1 VENSEL
7 ILIIGCV
14 ASQTRS
20 LVETGAFL
28 DLYDRV
34 RPAVFT
40 YCFSFKQYLNYG
52 DSYNESYRVVHLDG
66 KWRSVSRSSEDM
78 LKSLQFVRSEKRQR
92 PRPVIEY
99 EILLSSKLS
108 VPYTCDGHG
117 MLD

>member
-1 VENSEL
+1 M
-7 ILIIGCV
+7 
-14 ASQTRS
+14 
-20 LVETGAFL
+20 ETGAFL